1 MNMEKKNW
9 RKTGKQMGCL
19 AAVLMI
25 GAAGAWQTY
34 SYFMEKEEVTNVF
47 TVGDFDISLK
57 EPEWDP
63 GDGDGVNIYPG
74 YTVYKN
80 PTVKNVTD
88 ATTGVQPC
96 YLQMRMKVRNE
107 EGKMVTDQ
115 EVLDMIRQTIRY
127 DDTYSG
133 NWNATGEGKKL
144 QQGRIPG
151 YSEKELA
158 MLPMVN
164 PDFQEVDTGNLGEY
178 LFQYQG
184 RNKGIMDID
193 EEAVLFTD
201 IAIPTEWGV
210 KEIKKIG
217 RFQIEV
223 TAEAIQ
229 ANGFASASD
238 AFQVL
243 GESVEKRALD
253 EQG

>member
-1 MNMEKKNW
+1 MKKRNW
-9 RKTGKQMGCL
+9 MRTGKQVGCL
-19 AAVLMI
+19 AAVLMT
-25 GAAGAWQTY
+25 GAAGVWQTY
-34 SYFMEKEEVTNVF
+34 SYFMEKEEAVNVF

-57 EPEWDP
+57 ESEWNP
-63 GDGDGVNIYPG
+63 ADGDGVNLYPG

-96 YLQMRMKVRNE
+96 YLQMRMKIKDE
-107 EGKMVTDQ
+107 DGKMVTDQ
-115 EVLDMIRQTIRY
+115 EVLNMVRQTIRY
-127 DDTYSG
+127 DDTYNGS
-133 NWNATGEGKKL
+133 WDTTGEGKKL
-144 QQGRIPG
+144 RQGRIPG

-164 PDFQEVDTGNLGEY
+164 PNFQEVDTGNLGEY

-184 RNKGIMDID
+184 GKNGIMDID

-201 IAIPTEWGV
+201 VAIPIEWGV
-210 KEIKKIG
+210 KEIKKAG
-217 RFQIEV
+217 RFQIQV

-229 ANGFASASD
+229 ANGFASAGD

-243 GESVEKRALD
+243 GESVEKGALD

>member
-1 MNMEKKNW
+1 M
-9 RKTGKQMGCL
+9 

-57 EPEWDP
+57 EPEWNP
-63 GDGDGVNIYPG
+63 KDGDGVNLYPG

-88 ATTGVQPC
+88 ATAGVQPC
-96 YLQMRMKVRNE
+96 YLQMRMKILDEN
-107 EGKMVTDQ
+107 GKTVTDQ
-115 EVLDMIRQTIRY
+115 EVLNMIRQTIRF

-133 NWNATGEGKKL
+133 NWNTTGEGKKL

-151 YSEKELA
+151 YSEKELS

-164 PDFQEVDTGNLGEY
+164 PDFQEVDTGNPGEY

-184 RNKGIMDID
+184 GNNGIMDSN

-201 IAIPTEWGV
+201 VAIPTEWGV
-210 KEIKKIG
+210 KEMKKVG
-217 RFQIEV
+217 RFQIQV
-223 TAEAIQ
+223 MAEAIQ
-229 ANGFASASD
+229 SNGFVSARD

-243 GESVEKRALD
+243 GESVKKGALD
-253 EQG
+253 EQS